1 MIPALTASDRVGR
14 CPKYALQKS
23 AHPCDDD
30 IWARIQADFR
40 TFNVFVNIPYLQEY
54 QKLQA
59 AIIATVLKVGL
70 RPKLAS
76 FRSEGQPIRLC
87 KICEIMQTCQYCI
100 TDLSYLRLHNMPF
113 ELGFF
118 LALGRQGHSFILID
132 EKYHEIDGTKVR
144 KFDSQLSNLKSVEVL
159 VHEKKPKTLVH
170 ELLKRLKRDVP
181 EAHVDGQREPLAR
194 DILKLA
200 KRIERALEK
209 GTLDEFVE
217 FWNELSSTAIQPHGA
232 SLNGALATAPA
243 VPAVNNPAVG
253 TPDVSEPSP

>member
-1 MIPALTASDRVGR
+1 MIPALTASDRIRR
-14 CPKYALQKS
+14 CPKYALQKLEH
-23 AHPCDDD
+23 ACDDD
-30 IWARIQADFR
+30 IWDRIYRDFR
-40 TFNVFVNIPYLQEY
+40 PFNVFVNIPYLKEY

-70 RPKLAS
+70 KPKLAS

-132 EKYHEIDGTKVR
+132 DKYHEVDGKTVR
-144 KFDSQLSNLKSVEVL
+144 KFDAQLSNLKSVEVL
-159 VHEKKPKTLVH
+159 VHEKNPKTLVN

-181 EAHVDGQREPLAR
+181 EAHVDGKREPLAKE
-194 DILKLA
+194 ILQLA
-200 KRIERALEK
+200 KKVERALEK
-209 GTLDEFVE
+209 GTPDEFVE
-217 FWNELSSTAIQPHGA
+217 FWDELASSAIRSTIG
-232 SLNGALATAPA
+232 PA
-243 VPAVNNPAVG
+243 VQPNAPKDIVSTVP
-253 TPDVSEPSP
+253 TPDTSGRVSES